1 MAIFK
6 NIFGAGDAPEDKE
19 TDEFYETTRETFA
32 QENGVGGSKMMLLEP
47 RAFSESQQ
55 IADYLKKRI
64 GVIVKLQ
71 RVTPDQA
78 RRITDFL
85 SGCIYSINGSIQKL
99 GNGIILCTPNNVEV
113 EGKMSEEADKINK
126 KKSGEDDFF

>member
-1 MAIFK
+1 
-6 NIFGAGDAPEDKE
+6 
-19 TDEFYETTRETFA
+19 
-32 QENGVGGSKMMLLEP
+32 MMLLEP

>member
-85 SGCIYSINGSIQKL
+85 SGCIYSILLI
-99 GNGIILCTPNNVEV
+99 
-113 EGKMSEEADKINK
+113 M
-126 KKSGEDDFF
+126 

>member
-19 TDEFYETTRETFA
+19 TDEFYETTREAFA